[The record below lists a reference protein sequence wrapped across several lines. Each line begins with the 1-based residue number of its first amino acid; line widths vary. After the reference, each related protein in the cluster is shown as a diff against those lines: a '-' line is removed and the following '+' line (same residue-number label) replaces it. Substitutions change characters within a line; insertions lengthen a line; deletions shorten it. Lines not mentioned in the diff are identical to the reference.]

1 MQNHLVFGP
10 CSMSSSQTVSLT
22 GEQTDSMMVWQF
34 GAATSSHTSSTSVR
48 QLRPLLAELGE
59 EVEEET
65 SS

>member
-1 MQNHLVFGP
+1 
-10 CSMSSSQTVSLT
+10 MSSSQTVSLT

-48 QLRPLLAELGE
+48 QLRPLLALELGE